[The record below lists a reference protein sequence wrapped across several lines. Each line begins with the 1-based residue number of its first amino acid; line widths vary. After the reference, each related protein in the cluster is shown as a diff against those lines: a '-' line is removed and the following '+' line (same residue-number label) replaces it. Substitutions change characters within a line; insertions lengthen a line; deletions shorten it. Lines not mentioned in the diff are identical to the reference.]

1 MQQPPFPWLYEEV
14 SAGLTVLALRPRSSS
29 VDTLNSWAMRGIMV
43 TSGQDTSFSH
53 LLTAWGDTP
62 SRSATCSWV
71 MPAALRSA
79 IMRLP
84 KVSVL
89 LVSVL
94 SIIFFSF
101 CFSFIAFTPGLCHK
115 CDG

>member
-53 LLTAWGDTP
+53 LLTA
-62 SRSATCSWV
+62 
-71 MPAALRSA
+71 
-79 IMRLP
+79 
-84 KVSVL
+84 
-89 LVSVL
+89 
-94 SIIFFSF
+94 
-101 CFSFIAFTPGLCHK
+101 
-115 CDG
+115 